1 MIGLALTFLR
11 FTAKLQVRTEMQ
23 TIGKREHTRSRMI
36 LFVVG
41 LLLSSAPILIA
52 QTNSQKPPPA
62 HPPETVSADKDS
74 PNDDGPPL
82 TSFEEEMRAK
92 RAIRIAEKEHLANLD
107 RAREISQLGRELQD
121 SLKKRTTL
129 DREDDKRLERLEK
142 LTKKIRGEAGGGDDE
157 VKIES
162 RPNDLPSTVGRIVE
176 VTECLSKNVQSTP
189 RQVVSAA
196 VIDNANVLL
205 ELLRMM
211 RTFSR

>member
-1 MIGLALTFLR
+1 
-11 FTAKLQVRTEMQ
+11 
-23 TIGKREHTRSRMI
+23 MI

-41 LLLSSAPILIA
+41 LLLSCAHILMA

-62 HPPETVSADKDS
+62 HPPETISADKDS
-74 PNDDGPPL
+74 TNDDGPPL

-107 RAREISQLGRELQD
+107 RAREISQLGRALQD

-162 RPNDLPSTVGRIVE
+162 RPNGRIVE

-189 RQVVSAA
+189 RQVVSTA